1 MNQYIYLCAWPD
13 MLKPCHLHIREVGLA
28 ESKVSVC
35 CVTFAGE
42 KWTNFYPFQIG
53 FQQESTGT
61 ALLVSCLVNQWVYWD
76 YSASYLRSHF
86 EMLVIEVWVSAKQL
100 YYKSSTPVWVTAQ
113 ESCLPVTHC
122 MTYGQLD
129 CLESFHIYNLGK
141 RLGEPWKFQ
150 ELPVKFCWL
159 SPEAPPS
166 RRKRLSSQGWLDSTI
181 FKMY

>member
-1 MNQYIYLCAWPD
+1 MPFTYQRSGISW
-13 MLKPCHLHIREVGLA
+13 KQ
-28 ESKVSVC
+28 SVC
-35 CVTFAGE
+35 
-42 KWTNFYPFQIG
+42 
-53 FQQESTGT
+53 
-61 ALLVSCLVNQWVYWD
+61 LLCDFCWWEMNKFLPIPNRVPARVHRNRSPRVLFSEPVSLLRLL
-76 YSASYLRSHF
+76 SIIFRSHF